1 MDWREH
7 IYSNPGIG
15 GGRPIFRDSRFK
27 VSFVLDL
34 MAAGWTFEQMVEEY
48 PGIRPEFPPAAAA
61 FASEMMRDEE
71 YVAIGQ
77 ARTA

>member
-7 IYSNPGIG
+7 IYSNPEIG
-15 GGRPIFRDSRFK
+15 RGKPIFRGSRFK

-34 MAAGWTFEQMVEEY
+34 MAAGWTYEQMIEEY
-48 PGIRPEFPPAAAA
+48 PGIRQEFLPAAAA
-61 FASEMMRDEE
+61 FASELMRDED

-77 ARTA
+77 AQTA